1 MSTNQQRQLRYY
13 HKAGKYAHVKTK
25 QERTVIGGEG
35 TVEEG
40 ASWLLDFPCFGRPP
54 PPRRQGS
61 VCGIVCVHSSYHDS
75 GEGNNG
81 HGFSPS
87 AHYFLMPIPIIA
99 SRLIVHLPLGI
110 DSSNLL
116 SPLPAW
122 SQYTSF

>member
-13 HKAGKYAHVKTK
+13 HKAGKYAHLKTK
-25 QERTVIGGEG
+25 QDRIVIGGEG

-40 ASWLLDFPCFGRPP
+40 ASWLLNSLTLADHDHHAGRDS
-54 PPRRQGS
+54 S
-61 VCGIVCVHSSYHDS
+61 VWCVCVHSTHHNS
-75 GEGNNG
+75 GEDDNNG

-87 AHYFLMPIPIIA
+87 AHYFLMPVPIIA

-116 SPLPAW
+116 SPPP
-122 SQYTSF
+122 T